1 MILGRLNLDRGEVGH
16 SYAEAWCARA
26 RNLGSNLMVRNG
38 LRMEGELILDERAG
52 RTSRSTVS
60 GLAGNSSSGM
70 VPRPSMVEA
79 LERGISSD

>member
-1 MILGRLNLDRGEVGH
+1 MILGRLNLDRGEVRH

-52 RTSRSTVS
+52 RTSRSTVLRAR
-60 GLAGNSSSGM
+60 GELLVGNGTQTEYGRSVGTGD
-70 VPRPSMVEA
+70 
-79 LERGISSD
+79 L